1 MLIRWIELISRG
13 VGLINRESELKN
25 KDTCMSLNSWA
36 PSEQTLSMHRATETH
51 ITMIKKKR
59 ETAHCNVDYRDRHFH
74 QTPRV
79 LRDIQIEPSVTT
91 V

>member
-51 ITMIKKKR
+51 ITMIKKDVKL
-59 ETAHCNVDYRDRHFH
+59 H
-74 QTPRV
+74 
-79 LRDIQIEPSVTT
+79 T
-91 V
+91 VM